1 MTRFCGWLTLKVFLF
16 TAVVSFLLL
25 TVIEFVWNVEENRC
39 IMSYMTMQPILK
51 SLPMAPSPKLSL
63 ASYRLQQYCSGY
75 CRPVSQK
82 NGFPVL
88 FLPGTRGSSKMVR
101 SIASAQEYFEFGTDM
116 PFDFFSIDYNEDT
129 TALSGELVQ
138 CQSEFLR
145 IAVDHI
151 LAQYSG
157 TVNAPRSVLVV
168 GHSLGALVAFYLLSD
183 STFDQHKITTVI
195 SLAAPVFSSI
205 FSPGYHMDHVY
216 DRISNYLAR
225 VAAQPSH
232 PLVVISLTG
241 GSRDLMVPDIL
252 GNVNQNS
259 DGLKALWLST
269 SAVAHVW
276 ASCDHLCI
284 VWCRQLVYELVSSL
298 HELTLLSPNMNN
310 MDARSRLRVFRNHL
324 LTRPLQLDRL
334 ILHDPV
340 ENRSTIEISQF
351 PRLEWMY
358 KTRQDRVVIER
369 ILPTSGLFMKF
380 GPFFEQP
387 EQRVLI
393 MVHQSFNDF
402 SLTPV
407 PRTPWLFLCIPDL
420 STSSN
425 MDDQSPCARL
435 VPIDE
440 NSPYTTWMPAHRSH
454 GPYGVAMLTVP
465 QIVNVNTSAFHSGH
479 PFPGAYVVVAIPPP
493 MFPETKLSLLLET
506 IDALAYRLHTFTD
519 TQIGVWPLQSATHV
533 PLYVSNT
540 PSVDVR
546 YFGTTNRTQSIFHR
560 FYFPND
566 RFIFSQSLPS
576 PRLSVVVNNC
586 AKPTNVNALVSWFTP
601 WNHHFYNSF
610 ILPDRINLIDLD
622 VPGPSKGALS
632 NESAFVD
639 LFLNPLC
646 SYTLTIEYSI
656 LGWATKLLRLHWSHL
671 FGLIM
676 AHLLIELILVTC
688 LPCMALQAIRSL
700 IAPPK
705 RISLNN
711 EDVQPAYRLSPD
723 CDSCAP
729 SHVWHLGAFLVHFA
743 SFHLFNNPFSDWTH
757 MQKYGHLGLRFRD
770 LTSLGSHVSLAERV
784 LAHGAL
790 LPLSLP
796 ISVLVPCLVD
806 LSCPL
811 MRGVMKFCNNFLRR
825 FFYPQYRLPT
835 IQTRNTLLTTCIILL
850 IGGLVSEA
858 LCIFLLAARL
868 LFKINISLLM
878 TTSKPHH
885 MASTPD
891 ETISPVRS
899 YSVDQFAFR
908 SLPEGKHFRLNLLV
922 AFMLVFLSILLTES
936 WFSLYIR
943 FREYIH
949 SGYYAIHL
957 FFRLPVNPSDVTLFT
972 ICVLLVTTSWDSGLC
987 LRCLSTDKPQQ
998 KRTEQ
1003 NCWWYSFVGL
1013 AFTLTLFLCVFFLLQ
1028 TAVRAVRVFFLGS
1041 LGLVFLDLSVILFK
1055 AGSCTQ
1061 VTSTKLKCV

>member
-1 MTRFCGWLTLKVFLF
+1 
-16 TAVVSFLLL
+16 
-25 TVIEFVWNVEENRC
+25 
-39 IMSYMTMQPILK
+39 MSYMTMQPILK
-51 SLPMAPSPKLSL
+51 SLPMVPSPKPSL

-88 FLPGTRGSSKMVR
+88 FLPGTRGSAKMVR
-101 SIASAQEYFEFGTDM
+101 SIASAQEYFDFGTDM

-138 CQSEFLR
+138 CQSEFLKL
-145 IAVDHI
+145 AVDHI

-183 STFDQHKITTVI
+183 PTFDQHKITTVI

-216 DRISNYLAR
+216 NRISNYLAR

-252 GNVNQNS
+252 GNVNQNL

-298 HELTLLSPNMNN
+298 HELTLLSPNMNKL
-310 MDARSRLRVFRNHL
+310 DPHSRLGVFHNHL

-334 ILHDPV
+334 ILHDSV
-340 ENRSTIEISQF
+340 ENRSTIAINQF

-358 KTRQDRVVIER
+358 KTRQDRVIIEQ

-387 EQRVLI
+387 DQRVLI

-402 SLTPV
+402 SLMPV

-425 MDDQSPCARL
+425 TNDQSPCTHL

-465 QIVNVNTSAFHSGH
+465 QMVNVDTSTHHTGH

-506 IDALAYRLHTFTD
+506 IDVLAYRLHTFTD
-519 TQIGVWPLQSATHV
+519 THIGVWPLQSVTHV
-533 PLYVSNT
+533 PLHVSNT
-540 PSVDVR
+540 SSVDVG
-546 YFGTTNRTQSIFHR
+546 YFGIMNRTQSIFHR

-566 RFIFSQSLPS
+566 RFMFSQSLPS

-586 AKPTNVNALVSWFTP
+586 SEPTNVNALVSWFTP

-622 VPGPSKGALS
+622 VPGPSKSALS

-656 LGWATKLLRLHWSHL
+656 LGWTVKLFRLHWSHL

-676 AHLLIELILVTC
+676 AHLLIELILFTC
-688 LPCMALQAIRSL
+688 VPSMALQAIRSL
-700 IAPPK
+700 IAPLSLRSSSPK

-711 EDVQPAYRLSPD
+711 EDVRPVCRLSPD
-723 CDSCAP
+723 CDSCTP

-743 SFHLFNNPFSDWTH
+743 SFHLFNIPFSDWTH

-770 LTSLGSHVSLAERV
+770 LTPLGSHISLAERL
-784 LAHGAL
+784 LAHCAL
-790 LPLSLP
+790 LPLTLP
-796 ISVLVPCLVD
+796 ISVLVPCLVH

-811 MRGVMKFCNNFLRR
+811 MLGVMKLCNNFLGH
-825 FFYPQYRLPT
+825 FFHLQYRLPT
-835 IQTRNTLLTTCIILL
+835 IQKRDTLLTTCIILL

-858 LCIFLLAARL
+858 LCVFLLAARL

-878 TTSKPHH
+878 TISKPHH
-885 MASTPD
+885 MVSTQD
-891 ETISPVRS
+891 RATSPVRS
-899 YSVDQFAFR
+899 QSVDQFAFR
-908 SLPEGKHFRLNLLV
+908 SLPAEKHFRLNLLI

-936 WFSLYIR
+936 WFSLFIR

-957 FFRLPVNPSDVTLFT
+957 LFRLPTNPSDTTLFT
-972 ICVLLVTTSWDSGLC
+972 ICVLLATTTWNSGLW
-987 LRCLSTDKPQQ
+987 RRFLSTDKQQ
-998 KRTEQ
+998 QRQTEQ
-1003 NCWWYSFVGL
+1003 KCLWYSFVGL
-1013 AFTLTLFLCVFFLLQ
+1013 VFTLTLFVCVFFLLQ
-1028 TAVRAVRVFFLGS
+1028 TAIRAVRVFFLGS
-1041 LGLVFLDLSVILFK
+1041 LGLVFLDLSVVLFK
-1055 AGSCTQ
+1055 AGSCTL
-1061 VTSTKLKCV
+1061 VTSTKPKCV